1 MIHRLHRFTSLPIA
15 GMVALSLGSTTT
27 AAVVSDP
34 SESAPRIIE
43 TNTQGEELVVI
54 SAPIVDTEI
63 DERRGMLGIRMEDA
77 PKGVRIIDVIAGTP
91 ADRAGLRPGDII
103 VSREERILT
112 SEMLGKR
119 MKTFTPGEVVAMRVL
134 RDEREIAA
142 PVQIAAWNERLM
154 TASNPEEDRMTRTV
168 LELDLETESTA
179 RLGTMERL
187 LAAFAELDLLAE
199 TWPDMGA
206 WGARPERAA
215 VMTERDDHDRRGHD
229 EDHHDGP
236 HRIIEVLEEHLPDLF
251 RSGEVH
257 IDIEEGEHGFAIVIE
272 VENGDRG
279 DHGEHGDH
287 GDHGQHGDHR
297 DHHEHGD
304 QGDHGPHG
312 EHGDHGRHGEH
323 HDHGDHGQHGEHQA
337 EMMFEEMH
345 RHFEDFAG
353 DLHERMEHF
362 SEMVHDRF
370 RMMEDAVE
378 ERLGEFEEVRHEMA
392 REFERA
398 FEDQGRQLEDAFRMR
413 DERFREAREQL
424 GRRLGTAGEDMGDA
438 LRRLAEQNRRL
449 EQRLQRLES
458 RMRMDSDS
466 SGSTPKAES
475 SDRDRENMRNR
486 DRRNDRQD
494 RNRGTNRE
502 RRSKDRSADERR

>member
-43 TNTQGEELVVI
+43 TDTQGEELVVI

-112 SEMLGKR
+112 SEMLGER

-154 TASNPEEDRMTRTV
+154 TASNPEEDRTRRTV
-168 LELDLETESTA
+168 LELDLETEDTA
-179 RLGTMERL
+179 QLGTMERL
-187 LAAFAELDLLAE
+187 LAAFAELDLLVE

-206 WGARPERAA
+206 RGAGPERAA
-215 VMTERDDHDRRGHD
+215 VMTEHDDHDRREHD
-229 EDHHDGP
+229 EDHHAGP

-272 VENGDRG
+272 VENGDHR
-279 DHGEHGDH
+279 DHHDHSEHGEHG
-287 GDHGQHGDHR
+287 
-297 DHHEHGD
+297 E
-304 QGDHGPHG
+304 
-312 EHGDHGRHGEH
+312 
-323 HDHGDHGQHGEHQA
+323 HGEHQA

-502 RRSKDRSADERR
+502 RRSKDRNADER